1 MWWRTRRHPLFLSL
15 LLSYHITYDHTHGNI
30 SFPVNV
36 CLLHTWYMT
45 DKKVL
50 PIIFRYHYKWPPT
63 DKDDL
68 LSMGS
73 THWVTYILHIKGK
86 VCLNV
91 IKRTTSLLT
100 NWIWGAHFT
109 DEISSCLFGIEK
121 RDDYMW
127 ISRWGVNEC
136 HADIQNKRRE
146 TMRKNQYLLCDEK
159 TEIFWIIKPASPP
172 GKISFLTIAR
182 LSGEGGGG
190 GRWEEIWLLS
200 WKC

>member
-50 PIIFRYHYKWPPT
+50 PIIFCYHYKWPPT

-91 IKRTTSLLT
+91 IKIGNLIVKLEMLKYQTPEKVTRNEVYLETGCLTDCVLSSIIQEYDKLVCKLKTNMTPTDLSSL
-100 NWIWGAHFT
+100 
-109 DEISSCLFGIEK
+109 
-121 RDDYMW
+121 
-127 ISRWGVNEC
+127 
-136 HADIQNKRRE
+136 
-146 TMRKNQYLLCDEK
+146 
-159 TEIFWIIKPASPP
+159 
-172 GKISFLTIAR
+172 R
-182 LSGEGGGG
+182 L
-190 GRWEEIWLLS
+190 
-200 WKC
+200 